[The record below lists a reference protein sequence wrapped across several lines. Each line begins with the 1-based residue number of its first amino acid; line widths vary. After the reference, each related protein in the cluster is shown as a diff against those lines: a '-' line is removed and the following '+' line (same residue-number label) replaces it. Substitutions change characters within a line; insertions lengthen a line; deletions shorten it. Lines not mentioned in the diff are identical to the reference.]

1 MQDSIAADLIAAGRM
16 AVVDSATD
24 VDGRLTLRDGRTLAW
39 HEWGAPDG
47 IPVLRLQGT
56 PGSRFARHPAWERLG
71 VRVVMADRPGFGAST
86 RMPGRGLA
94 SVADD
99 LVELLDHL
107 GLDRVPVCGQS
118 GGGPHL
124 LALGA
129 RHPARISA
137 ATVIAGNAPLT
148 GADIPRL
155 IDDNAEA
162 DRRVRDGGWDALYPL
177 LQQFRDKTLADPL
190 ADIREALPDAP
201 PEDRAVMGDP
211 AFQRTL
217 GRDRTE
223 ALRTGAEGWCDE
235 CLAMDDW
242 DIAPEQ
248 VSVHVVWYHSR
259 HDALVPLQAA
269 QRLVDRLPSA
279 ELRLWEG
286 GHLESFHRQQELMR
300 DLLAR
305 AGFE

>member
-1 MQDSIAADLIAAGRM
+1 
-16 AVVDSATD
+16 
-24 VDGRLTLRDGRTLAW
+24 LTLRDGRTLAW
-39 HEWGAPDG
+39 HEWGVPDG

-56 PGSRFARHPAWERLG
+56 PNSRFARHPTWERLG
-71 VRVVMADRPGFGAST
+71 VRVIMADRPGYGAST

-107 GLDRVPVCGQS
+107 GLDRVPVSGQS
-118 GGGPHL
+118 GGGPHV

-129 RHPARISA
+129 RHPGRISA
-137 ATVIAGNAPLT
+137 ATVVAGTAPLT
-148 GADIPRL
+148 DADIPL
-155 IDDNAEA
+155 LSGVNAEA
-162 DRRVRDGGWDALYPL
+162 ERRFRDGGWDAVYPL
-177 LQQFRDKTLADPL
+177 LHELREKWLADPL
-190 ADIREALPDAP
+190 ADFRAAYSDAP
-201 PEDRAVMGDP
+201 PEDQAVMSDP

-217 GRDRTE
+217 TQDVTE
-223 ALRTGAEGWCDE
+223 ALRPGAQGWCDE
-235 CLAMDDW
+235 CVAMDDW
-242 DIAPEQ
+242 DIAPEE

-259 HDALVPLQAA
+259 RDAHVPLQAV

-286 GHLESFHRQQELMR
+286 GHLEPFHRQEELMG

-305 AGFE
+305 AERDCGRRPDGVG

>member
-1 MQDSIAADLIAAGRM
+1 M
-16 AVVDSATD
+16 AVMESATN

-39 HEWGAPDG
+39 HEWGVPDG

-56 PGSRFARHPAWERLG
+56 PGSRFARHPIWERLG
-71 VRVVMADRPGFGAST
+71 VRVIMADRPGYGAST

-107 GLDRVPVCGQS
+107 GLDRVPVSGQS
-118 GGGPHL
+118 GGGPHM

-137 ATVIAGNAPLT
+137 ATVVAGNAPLT
-148 GADIPRL
+148 DADIPLL
-155 IDDNAEA
+155 IGINAEA
-162 DRRVRDGGWDALYPL
+162 ERRFRDGGWDALYPL
-177 LQQFRDKTLADPL
+177 LREVRDETLADPL
-190 ADIREALPDAP
+190 AGFREARSDVP
-201 PEDRAVMGDP
+201 PEDQAVMSDP
-211 AFQRTL
+211 DFQQTL
-217 GRDRTE
+217 SQDRTE
-223 ALRTGAEGWCDE
+223 ALRPGAEGWCDE

-242 DIAPEQ
+242 DIAPEE
-248 VSVHVVWYHSR
+248 VRVHVVWYHSR
-259 HDALVPLQAA
+259 RDALVPLQAA

-286 GHLESFHRQQELMR
+286 GHLEPFHRQEELMR

-305 AGFE
+305 AEPG